1 MLVNLNDV
9 LKYANEKEIA
19 IGAFNVPNFES
30 AQAIIEAA
38 EAKNTPVILN
48 YAGVHESLM
57 RVEDAVMIMLHFA
70 KKSSVPVCVH
80 LDHGSSFEACIEAIR
95 LGFTSVM
102 IDASAKSFE
111 ENIKETQAVVRA
123 AHSVGVS
130 VEAELGHILASD
142 IGIGECGETE
152 TVDSF
157 DSVEDIYTSPT
168 LAKEFVE
175 KTGVDCLAIAFGTA
189 HGLYKENPVLDLDR
203 ISQIKAEIDI
213 PFVMHGGSGLSK
225 EEFQGAIK
233 NGVRKINYYTYM
245 TLAGG
250 KAVYNKLK
258 NYSEDDNIFFHEIP
272 VIATQ
277 AMKEDVEKAIGVFS
291 FNE

>member
-1 MLVNLNDV
+1 MLVNLSDV
-9 LKYANEKEIA
+9 LKIADERKIA

-30 AQAIIEAA
+30 AKAIVEAA
-38 EAKNTPVILN
+38 EVKKTPVILN
-48 YAGVHESLM
+48 YAGVHKSLM
-57 RVEDAVMIMLHFA
+57 SIEDAAYVMLYFA
-70 KKSSVPVCVH
+70 KKASIPVCVH
-80 LDHGSSFEACIEAIR
+80 LDHGSSYEDCIKAIR

-123 AHSVGVS
+123 AHSIDVS

-142 IGIGECGETE
+142 IGVGEKTEAE

-157 DSVEDIYTSPT
+157 DSVDDIYTSPS

-175 KTGVDCLAIAFGTA
+175 KTNVDCLAIAFGTA
-189 HGLYKENPVLDLDR
+189 HGLYKEKPVLDLNR
-203 ISQIKAEIDI
+203 ITQIKEAIDI

-225 EEFQGAIK
+225 AEFQGAIT

-245 TLAGG
+245 TLFAG
-250 KAVYNKLK
+250 KEVYNHLK
-258 NYSEDDNIFFHEIP
+258 SKSDDDNIFFHDIP
-272 VIATQ
+272 VIATK
-277 AMKEDVEKAIGVFS
+277 AMKEDVKKAIGVFS

>member
-9 LKYANEKEIA
+9 MSIANQKNIA

-38 EAKNTPVILN
+38 EEKNMPVILN

-57 RVEDAVMIMLHFA
+57 KIEDAAVIMLHFA
-70 KKSSVPVCVH
+70 KKATVPVCVH
-80 LDHGSSFEACIEAIR
+80 LDHGASFEDCIKAIR

-111 ENIKETQAVVRA
+111 ENVKETQAVVRA

-142 IGIGECGETE
+142 IGLGEKKEAE

-157 DSVEDIYTSPT
+157 DSVEDIYTSPS

-175 KTGVDCLAIAFGTA
+175 KTNVDALAIAFGTA
-189 HGLYKENPVLDLDR
+189 HGLYKEKPVLDLDR
-203 ISQIKAEIDI
+203 IKLLKEAIDI
-213 PFVMHGGSGLSK
+213 PFVMHGGSGLAK
-225 EEFQGAIK
+225 EEFQTAIT

-250 KAVYNKLK
+250 TAVYNHLK
-258 NYSEDDNIFFHEIP
+258 SFKDGDNIFFHDIP
-272 VIATQ
+272 VIATK
-277 AMKEDVEKAIGVFS
+277 AIKEDVKKAIGVFS